1 VRGRRG
7 LGVYMDKKPGR
18 VPFSFFLDAVL
29 TANYTGLVLVLL
41 KLLGIT
47 MFMFKIGLK

>member
-1 VRGRRG
+1 
-7 LGVYMDKKPGR
+7 MDKKPGR

-47 MFMFKIGLK
+47 MLCLR